1 MSKTWKDS
9 DFVRAIDSDFVLRKG
24 HLLECIAILTLMG

>member
-24 HLLECIAILTLMG
+24 RLLECIAILTLMG